1 MGCVLVDDDKSI
13 CSLLNAF
20 FTKIAYQVEVPHDGE
35 ARIKCFDNGPVFDLG
50 MKKKCTIPCCKTRQM
65 YRKSTGSEVRRDPPP
80 LTRT

>member
-20 FTKIAYQVEVPHDGE
+20 FTKIAYQVEVPHDAE

-50 MKKKCTIPCCKTRQM
+50 MKKNVQFLVVRQDKCTENLPVARSGGTRH
-65 YRKSTGSEVRRDPPP
+65 R
-80 LTRT
+80 